1 MDFEPIIQFDKQLL
15 LALNGSD
22 SLFLD
27 GLAMALTTASTWVPL
42 YVALFYLVLKNNEN
56 VRQILLVVAC
66 AAACVLLA
74 GTVDDTLVKP
84 LVARWRPTHDPQIGI
99 LVDVVDGYRGGK
111 YGFFSAHAANT
122 FSVAVFFCLLVRSR
136 ALSVALVAWSLT
148 NCWTRVYLGVHYPGD
163 ILCGL
168 LWGGLVGFAV
178 YWAYCRIYVRMKVG
192 KGFISSQ
199 YTSTGYQHS
208 DINVVLSV
216 LAFTLVYCIFRG
228 WIACITTVVIGGCL
242 TLA

>member
-1 MDFEPIIQFDKQLL
+1 MDFEPIIQLDKQLL
-15 LALNGSD
+15 LALNGSE
-22 SLFLD
+22 SLFVD

-42 YVALFYLVLKNNEN
+42 YVALFYLVLKNDEN

-84 LVARWRPTHDPQIGI
+84 LVARWRPTHDPAIGMM
-99 LVDVVDGYRGGK
+99 VDVVDGYRGGK

-122 FSVAVFFCLLVRSR
+122 FSVAVFFSLLVRSR
-136 ALSVALVAWSLT
+136 ALSVALISWSLV

-168 LWGGLVGFAV
+168 LWGGLVGLAV
-178 YWAYCRIYVRMKVG
+178 YWAYCRISLHIKAG
-192 KGFISSQ
+192 QGFISSQ
-199 YTSTGYQHS
+199 YTPTGYQHS
-208 DINVVLSV
+208 DVNVVLSV
-216 LAFTLVYCIFRG
+216 LAFTLVYCIMR
-228 WIACITTVVIGGCL
+228 GCL
-242 TLA
+242 MLA

>member
-74 GTVDDTLVKP
+74 GDRKS
-84 LVARWRPTHDPQIGI
+84 
-99 LVDVVDGYRGGK
+99 VV
-111 YGFFSAHAANT
+111 
-122 FSVAVFFCLLVRSR
+122 
-136 ALSVALVAWSLT
+136 
-148 NCWTRVYLGVHYPGD
+148 
-163 ILCGL
+163 
-168 LWGGLVGFAV
+168 
-178 YWAYCRIYVRMKVG
+178 
-192 KGFISSQ
+192 
-199 YTSTGYQHS
+199 
-208 DINVVLSV
+208 
-216 LAFTLVYCIFRG
+216 
-228 WIACITTVVIGGCL
+228 
-242 TLA
+242 

>member
-99 LVDVVDGYRGGK
+99 LVEPAARYHVV
-111 YGFFSAHAANT
+111 
-122 FSVAVFFCLLVRSR
+122 
-136 ALSVALVAWSLT
+136 
-148 NCWTRVYLGVHYPGD
+148 VYQVL
-163 ILCGL
+163 
-168 LWGGLVGFAV
+168 
-178 YWAYCRIYVRMKVG
+178 
-192 KGFISSQ
+192 
-199 YTSTGYQHS
+199 HS
-208 DINVVLSV
+208 
-216 LAFTLVYCIFRG
+216 LVYG
-228 WIACITTVVIGGCL
+228 SP
-242 TLA
+242 

>member
-99 LVDVVDGYRGGK
+99 LVDAVDGYRGGK

-136 ALSVALVAWSLT
+136 TLSVALVAWSLT

-228 WIACITTVVIGGCL
+228 CL